1 MGGNPEEAAMT
12 RRAALSVER
21 IVEAAVTVADRGGLA
36 AVSMRHVGRE
46 LGVEAMSLYHH
57 IRGKEALLD
66 LLADWVFAQIE
77 LPGPQQP
84 WRAGMVLRADS
95 ARAVLSAH
103 SWALGLTESRS
114 NPGPALL
121 RHHDTILGCLRYNGF
136 PIPLATS
143 TLSAIDSYVHGFV
156 LTELTVPIET
166 AQDVEQFAEALHL
179 SAREYPNMVAMFT
192 EQVVG
197 ARYTYADEFAFGLDL
212 ILDALEVRL
221 AAIGD

>member
-1 MGGNPEEAAMT
+1 MA
-12 RRAALSVER
+12 RRPALTVER
-21 IVEAAVTVADRGGLA
+21 IVDAAVAVADRGGLA
-36 AVSMRHVGRE
+36 AVSMRHVGAE

-66 LLADWVFAQIE
+66 LLADWIFAQIE
-77 LPGPQQP
+77 LPTIEKP
-84 WRAGMVLRADS
+84 WRAEMVLRAES

-136 PIPLATS
+136 PVALATS
-143 TLSAIDSYVHGFV
+143 TFSAIDSYVHGFV
-156 LTELTVPIET
+156 LTELSVPIET
-166 AQDVEQFAEALHL
+166 AEDTEQFVETLQL
-179 SAREYPNMVAMFT
+179 PAREYPHMAEMFV
-192 EQVVG
+192 ELVVG

-221 AAIGD
+221 AAAHR

>member
-1 MGGNPEEAAMT
+1 MA
-12 RRAALSVER
+12 RRPALTVER
-21 IVEAAVTVADRGGLA
+21 IVDAAVAVADRGGLA
-36 AVSMRHVGRE
+36 AVSMRHVGAE

-66 LLADWVFAQIE
+66 LLADWIFAQIE
-77 LPGPQQP
+77 LPTIEKP
-84 WRAGMVLRADS
+84 WRAEMVLRAES

-136 PIPLATS
+136 PVALATS
-143 TLSAIDSYVHGFV
+143 TFSAIDSYVHGFV
-156 LTELTVPIET
+156 LTELSVPIET
-166 AQDVEQFAEALHL
+166 AEDTEQFVETLQLPAQ
-179 SAREYPNMVAMFT
+179 EYPHMAEMFV
-192 EQVVG
+192 ELVVG

-221 AAIGD
+221 AAVR

>member
-1 MGGNPEEAAMT
+1 MV
-12 RRAALSVER
+12 RRPALSVDR
-21 IVEAAVTVADRGGLA
+21 IVEAAVAVADRGGLS
-36 AVSMRHVGRE
+36 AVSMRHVGAQ

-66 LLADWVFAQIE
+66 MLADWIFAQIS
-77 LPGPQQP
+77 LPEPEQP
-84 WRAGMVLRADS
+84 WQPAMVMRAES

-121 RHHDTILGCLRYNGF
+121 RHHDTILGCLRHNGF
-136 PIPLATS
+136 PVPLATS
-143 TLSAIDSYVHGFV
+143 AFSAIDSYVHGFV

-166 AQDVEQFAEALHL
+166 AQDTEQFVEALQL
-179 SAREYPNMVAMFT
+179 SAHQYPNLAALIT

-197 ARYTYADEFAFGLDL
+197 ARYTYGDEFAFGLDL

-221 AAIGD
+221 AAATD

>member
-1 MGGNPEEAAMT
+1 MA
-12 RRAALSVER
+12 RRPALTVER
-21 IVEAAVTVADRGGLA
+21 IVDAAVAVADRGGLA
-36 AVSMRHVGRE
+36 AVSMRHVGAE

-66 LLADWVFAQIE
+66 LLADWIFAQIE
-77 LPGPQQP
+77 LPTIEKP
-84 WRAGMVLRADS
+84 WRAEMVLRAES

-136 PIPLATS
+136 PVALATS
-143 TLSAIDSYVHGFV
+143 TFSAIDSYVHGFV
-156 LTELTVPIET
+156 LTELSVPIET
-166 AQDVEQFAEALHL
+166 AEDTEQFVETLHL
-179 SAREYPNMVAMFT
+179 PAQEYPHMAEMFA
-192 EQVVG
+192 ELVVG

-221 AAIGD
+221 TAVR